1 MNNAI
6 LTGDVGFGH
15 FVCALALVKKGGKY

>member
-6 LTGDVGFGH
+6 LTGDVGCGH
-15 FVCALALVKKGGKY
+15 FVCTLALVKKGGNY

>member
-6 LTGDVGFGH
+6 LTGDVGFGY
-15 FVCALALVKKGGKY
+15 FVCALALVKKGGNY